1 MNEIGLADSLDPE
14 ELQRLK
20 NLGKEWKYPAWS
32 CGEIKE
38 KKPDYT
44 SGYYWV
50 EKRWHSSRLVYCD
63 LQASLTNGCMRVAN
77 LDMSERSQR
86 CPSGFEQV
94 SEACRRSSSRS
105 GCSSITFESHGNE
118 YKTVCGTVDTRC
130 RGRIPS
136 NGFVCSSCGIN
147 DVYVDGISITYGH
160 HSERKH
166 LWTIASTCY
175 RGGSGVSPHDFVGKS
190 FSYQSRDPVSFCT
203 DLSHPTTENLEVRI
217 CRDQDR
223 DNEDVEVEVIQ
234 LCIY

>member
-1 MNEIGLADSLDPE
+1 M
-14 ELQRLK
+14 
-20 NLGKEWKYPAWS
+20 
-32 CGEIKE
+32 
-38 KKPDYT
+38 
-44 SGYYWV
+44 
-50 EKRWHSSRLVYCD
+50 YCD

-77 LDMSERSQR
+77 LNMSQQSQR

-118 YKTVCGTVDTRC
+118 YKTVCGTVGTRC
-130 RGRIPS
+130 QGS
-136 NGFVCSSCGIN
+136 TNGFVDRCSSCGIN
-147 DVYVDGISITYGH
+147 SVYVDGISITYGH

-166 LWTIASTCY
+166 LWTIASKCFDIDE
-175 RGGSGVSPHDFVGKS
+175 SPLGFVGKS

-203 DLSHPTTENLEVRI
+203 DLSRPTTENLEVRI

-223 DNEDVEVEVIQ
+223 NNEDVEVELIQ

>member
-1 MNEIGLADSLDPE
+1 
-14 ELQRLK
+14 
-20 NLGKEWKYPAWS
+20 
-32 CGEIKE
+32 
-38 KKPDYT
+38 
-44 SGYYWV
+44 
-50 EKRWHSSRLVYCD
+50 
-63 LQASLTNGCMRVAN
+63 MRVAN